1 MINGTFATSFIALIE
16 GVIIALTN
24 DSFYDLFYVG
34 RINCS
39 VIKSKN
45 MIVSKVNM
53 KKATILFW
61 IFPNNI
67 ID

>member
-39 VIKSKN
+39 VINPKN
-45 MIVSKVNM
+45 MVVSKVDM
-53 KKATILFW
+53 EKAIILFGT
-61 IFPNNI
+61 FPNNI